1 MGLKDIFQLNT
12 KNVFSDWT
20 KKFSGVIL
28 YILITFLVI
37 VLYLDQQTWL
47 EKFNLKFQDLG
58 YKFRGKSDSA
68 NELVILALDNR
79 SLDQYGRWPWPRHQI
94 AQLVQKL
101 SQANP
106 KVIYLDF
113 YLPPDIVE
121 DTSGGT
127 SLLAEAIREGNN
139 VILPLYFNYAEVGLT
154 PTRYP
159 DVLLQSTL
167 FNIQDPIELSYQLP
181 SSAKEIYY
189 PSQAL
194 CEAAYALGHA
204 IQTRDLDG
212 KIRHES
218 MLVRFDNNY
227 YPSACLQ
234 IARRYYNLRIEDLKA
249 GLNGKIYLGETLIPA
264 DNKYSLLINY
274 TGPKQSYKHYSAASL
289 LEGSLNPELFFRK
302 IVLVGLTDLS
312 TSQLKTPV
320 SPHLPTV
327 EKTANLVENII
338 RKNFLKTTS
347 FLSILDLLLLI
358 LIGCFC
364 AFVLPNVNL
373 VQRLVILF
381 VFFFVI
387 LNLSFILFSSFNI
400 ITKPFYPLLELFFFF
415 VVSPG
420 IKPKKEHL
428 PKKRL
433 REEVAAEQVEI
444 KERFIPAEAEPEKT
458 MRLDL
463 PEERKERTATPTPV
477 PFASVPEPLEEKTAY
492 ATERS
497 TANIPVQQ
505 FGRYKVLE
513 VIGKGAMGTVYKGID
528 PAIDRLVALKTIR
541 FENIAS
547 PEELA
552 ELKDRL
558 IREAQAAGRLS
569 HPHILTVYDVGQEGD
584 LYYIAME
591 YLQGYTLEKMTQ
603 KKAELNY
610 KIVAKIM
617 IQVCEALSYA
627 HEKEIIH
634 RDIKPA
640 NIMIL
645 NNFNVKVMDFGIA
658 RLGGS
663 SMTQTG
669 IAIGTPSYIAPEALQ
684 GKPGDK
690 RSDIFSL
697 GVVLYEILTGQK
709 PFKGESLSSLIYSI
723 LNDQPP
729 YPSAVNDK
737 TPALFDR
744 IAAKALMKNPEERY
758 QNAQEMQTPLKEF
771 ISSFVVTRTFK
782 I

>member
-1 MGLKDIFQLNT
+1 MGLREFFQFNT
-12 KNVFSDWT
+12 KSVFSDWT

-28 YILITFLVI
+28 YILITFLVF
-37 VLYLDQQTWL
+37 VLYLDQQSWL

-58 YKFRGKSDSA
+58 FRFRGRADSG
-68 NELVILALDNR
+68 NELVILALDRN
-79 SLDQYGRWPWPRHQI
+79 SLNQYGRWPWSRDII
-94 AQLVQKL
+94 AQLVSKL
-101 SQANP
+101 SQSSP
-106 KVIYLDF
+106 KVIYFDF

-127 SLLAEAIREGNN
+127 YHLAQSIREAKN
-139 VILPLYFNYAEVGLT
+139 VVLPLYFNYAEVGLT

-159 DVLLQSTL
+159 EVLLQSTL

-181 SSAKEIYY
+181 SRAKEVYY

-194 CEAAYALGHA
+194 SEAAYALGHVN
-204 IQTRDLDG
+204 QTKDMDG
-212 KIRHES
+212 KIRYES
-218 MLVRFDNNY
+218 MLIGFEDDY

-234 IARRYYNLRIEDLKA
+234 IARRYYNLGIGDIRIGTD
-249 GLNGKIYLGETLIPA
+249 GKIYLDETLIPT
-264 DNKYSLLINY
+264 DNKYRLLINY
-274 TGPKQSYKHYSAASL
+274 AGPERSFKYYSASSL
-289 LEGSLNPELFFRK
+289 LEGSLNPELFSHK
-302 IVLVGLTDLS
+302 IVLVGLTDHP

-320 SPHLPTV
+320 SSHLPTV

-338 RKNFLKTTS
+338 HHNFLKTAS

-358 LIGCFC
+358 LIGSFC

-373 VQRLVILF
+373 AQRLVILF
-381 VFFFVI
+381 VFFFII
-387 LNLSFILFSSFNI
+387 LNLSFILFSSFHI
-400 ITKPFYPLLELFFFF
+400 ITKPFYPLLELFLFF

-420 IKPKKEHL
+420 IKPKKAQSSKRKIEVE
-428 PKKRL
+428 KKPG
-433 REEVAAEQVEI
+433 EI
-444 KERFIPAEAEPEKT
+444 KERFIPAEPEPEKT

-463 PEERKERTATPTPV
+463 PQQNKERTPTPV
-477 PFASVPEPLEEKTAY
+477 PFSSTPKPLEERPASV
-492 ATERS
+492 TERS
-497 TANIPVQQ
+497 TANLLVQQ

-541 FENIAS
+541 LESIAS
-547 PEELA
+547 PEELV

-558 IREAQAAGRLS
+558 IKEAQAAGRLS
-569 HPHILTVYDVGQEGD
+569 HPNILTVYDVGQEGD

-591 YLQGYTLEKMTQ
+591 YLQGYTLEKMIQ
-603 KKAELNY
+603 RKSEVNF

-617 IQVCEALSYA
+617 IQACEALSYA
-627 HEKEIIH
+627 HENDIIH

-645 NNFNVKVMDFGIA
+645 DNFTVKVMDFGIA
-658 RLGGS
+658 RLGGT

-669 IAIGTPSYIAPEALQ
+669 IAIGTPSYIAPEVLEGQ
-684 GKPGDK
+684 SGDK

-729 YPSAVNDK
+729 WPSALNDK
-737 TPALFDR
+737 TPAIFDR
-744 IAAKALMKNPEERY
+744 IVGKALMKNPDERY
-758 QNAQEMQTPLKEF
+758 QNALEMEAPLKEF
-771 ISSFVVTRTFK
+771 ISSFVVTRSFK